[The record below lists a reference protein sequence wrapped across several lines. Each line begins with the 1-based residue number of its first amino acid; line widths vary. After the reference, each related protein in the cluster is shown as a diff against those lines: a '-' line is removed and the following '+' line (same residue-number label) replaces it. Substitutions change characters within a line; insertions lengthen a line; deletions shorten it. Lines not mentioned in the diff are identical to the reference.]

1 MVISDFSSV
10 HWINKISCVLQSV
23 PACAA
28 AAPPPVKKNFSPL
41 ATVSFVLKILADLPS
56 FCFLGV
62 LFLFISLLPHSEC
75 THLSVVSN
83 GTMNK
88 AIITTV
94 IQWQM
99 LMHCTCL
106 TYTQQWADKHIRDNA
121 IPLWWHMTTSAGMWQ
136 ITVEKHSQCNI
147 MKTVSESHNETM
159 FHLRPQIHTQC

>member
-1 MVISDFSSV
+1 MCCSCTATCKK
-10 HWINKISCVLQSV
+10 KISH
-23 PACAA
+23 PW
-28 AAPPPVKKNFSPL
+28 

-62 LFLFISLLPHSEC
+62 LFCFISLLPHSEC

-99 LMHCTCL
+99 LMHCACL

-147 MKTVSESHNETM
+147 MKTVSESHNERM
-159 FHLRPQIHTQC
+159 LHLKYTLSVRL